1 MTYDVAMRHQQ
12 ALDPSSLI
20 TVFTTLHAIGAAI
33 KDCRNAGKDAETDP
47 AVILLVRHL
56 SAVCEDRP
64 SSLELRR
71 TCMDQI
77 AEIRRT
83 PVLRNLAYR
92 GVSYDEA
99 AKRLFHSEGR
109 SAMRRLADALG
120 LCDGTYDIRSNKG
133 GPAVSG
139 EITLHGEEAWVQLS
153 WVPAP
158 EEQARTAA
166 DGGQRPTQT
175 SRRAEV
181 VAAPRSIVATAFPS
195 T

>member
-1 MTYDVAMRHQQ
+1 M
-12 ALDPSSLI
+12 
-20 TVFTTLHAIGAAI
+20 
-33 KDCRNAGKDAETDP
+33 
-47 AVILLVRHL
+47 ILLVRHL

-64 SSLELRR
+64 SNLELRR

-120 LCDGTYDIRSNKG
+120 LCDGSYDIRSNKG

-153 WVPAP
+153 LGCSGPGREVLYRRVRGRDDHYGDRNHWASVNDLMAP
-158 EEQARTAA
+158 DRFAARL
-166 DGGQRPTQT
+166 QRDLRLPP
-175 SRRAEV
+175 S
-181 VAAPRSIVATAFPS
+181 VAQPMRLFA
-195 T
+195 